1 MGPLSIE
8 GTVTM
13 QADRDAPAYIKAT
26 PQAEALARDPQ
37 TPDFVLAQIA
47 MHTPELRPVIQQN
60 PATRTE
66 LSQWIAKRSA
76 AESGVARAKQ
86 QGTPKGVLALIVS
99 SIALLVSIVAL
110 SIFVIWEWPLPAAIT
125 SAVSLAIALLAAAV
139 AKGKFRTG

>member
-1 MGPLSIE
+1 M
-8 GTVTM
+8 
-13 QADRDAPAYIKAT
+13 
-26 PQAEALARDPQ
+26 
-37 TPDFVLAQIA
+37 LAQIA
-47 MHTPELRPVIQQN
+47 LHTPELRPVIQQN

-66 LSQWIAKRSA
+66 LSQWISKRSA

-86 QGTPKGVLALIVS
+86 QGTPKGVLALVVS

-125 SAVSLAIALLAAAV
+125 GAASLAIALLAAAV